1 MGMQRFDCGNISV
14 VSPSLSERRP
24 QVREFVEFAGM
35 FRDVGAADRESPQ
48 TKTARKPSEDD
59 VRAAV

>member
-1 MGMQRFDCGNISV
+1 MQRFDSGNTSAV
-14 VSPSLSERRP
+14 PPTWSDRRP
-24 QVREFVEFAGM
+24 QVREFVEFVGM
-35 FRDVGAADRESPQ
+35 FPDDGAADRESPE